1 MKGLTGILR
10 PNGEFL
16 ECDYSNHGL
25 IAQDIPVEE
34 EMECIYFSGS
44 DDGESSVLYFNKSIT
59 NQQLEWFMKN
69 IYDLDKSQ
77 YNLWMSFIQ
86 GKIKGE

>member
-44 DDGESSVLYFNKSIT
+44 DDGESSVLYFN
-59 NQQLEWFMKN
+59 
-69 IYDLDKSQ
+69 
-77 YNLWMSFIQ
+77 
-86 GKIKGE
+86 